1 MVTVA
6 PTGADVGVKPL
17 IVGRRTTMRSVAAV
31 VVPPGVVMVMRPV
44 CAVAG
49 TVMRTSVSVL
59 DAVSTGAGTEPIRA
73 TAPPSVVPVIV
84 IEPLTRATVGAND
97 VIRGVTAKRWT
108 FVIGKDGKIIYMND
122 KVNAAEDSKAILDAI
137 NKQY

>member
-59 DAVSTGAGTEPIRA
+59 DAASTGAGTEPIRA

-97 VIRGVTAKRWT
+97 VIRGVTRNAVALET
-108 FVIGKDGKIIYMND
+108 LPPVNASVIGPE
-122 KVNAAEDSKAILDAI
+122 VARSAAAA
-137 NKQY
+137 